1 MGNILNSLTINVLAL
16 SPVIAGLIVAL
27 SIIILVLLVYIIYL
41 LITRLKNVN
50 EDNNEVDV
58 NDTNDTKVDD
68 GTEHVETLKEEK
80 IEVKEEVIKETKPV
94 VVKEEVEEGIEDKAV
109 QETVTLEK
117 KVKEPTILPSINN
130 EEETTRLN
138 YSLEAH
144 IILAPEE
151 SLLRYLEIKNHIL
164 SYPDVKISNSWK
176 FERFK
181 YGARTLTKLTLQG
194 KTIRIYF
201 DIDPKELEDTVYNI
215 KDEGSKSNHEL
226 TPSMLVVKG
235 NRGVKHAKEIIDYY
249 FKKLDVINEEPKEVI
264 LPNFNKTK
272 EDLIEEGL
280 IKVKKVKDTF

>member
-41 LITRLKNVN
+41 LITRLKNAN

-80 IEVKEEVIKETKPV
+80 IEVKEEV
-94 VVKEEVEEGIEDKAV
+94 EEGIEDKAV

-117 KVKEPTILPSINN
+117 EVKEPTILSSINN

-144 IILAPEE
+144 IMLAPEE

-164 SYPDVKISNSWK
+164 SYPGVKISNSWK